1 MTQANDSLADAD
13 RVLSAKGKS
22 FYWARQLLGSKHAS
36 RATRLYRFCRYVDD
50 LADEDQSAVR
60 SKKNI
65 AALRESI
72 HSGLTADAVIQDG
85 ITLINECQIDKR
97 VVLDLI
103 AGVWSDTELVRLADD
118 ARLMQY
124 CYQVAGTVGLMMC
137 RVLNTDH
144 PEAEPFAIDL
154 GIAMQLTNICRDVQT
169 DALVDRR
176 YIPSALVNDLAPSE
190 LVAPSEEH
198 KQLVKQAVA
207 ALLDLADAYYQS
219 GEKGLSYLPFRARLA
234 ILVAARLYREIG
246 QKLRRQQC
254 EYWHQRIVVSKAKKF
269 MITLEVLLTAP
280 LTLKF
285 WRYPSRHDAKLHA
298 PLAPRDTKTLLSVQG
313 HAN

>member
-1 MTQANDSLADAD
+1 MVTNDTLADAD
-13 RVLSAKGKS
+13 RVLAAKGKS
-22 FYWARQLLGSKHAS
+22 FYWARRLLGSKHAS
-36 RATRLYRFCRYVDD
+36 LATRLYRFCRYVDD
-50 LADEDQSAVR
+50 LADEDQSAAR
-60 SKKNI
+60 SKRNI
-65 AALRESI
+65 AALREALV
-72 HSGLTADAVIQDG
+72 SGSTEDAVIRDG
-85 ITLINECQIDKR
+85 LTLINDCQIDKR

-103 AGVWSDTELVRLADD
+103 AGVWSDTEIVRMVDEAH
-118 ARLMQY
+118 LMQY

-137 RVLNTDH
+137 KVLNTDH

-176 YIPSALVNDLAPSE
+176 YLPSALVNGLAPSE
-190 LVAPSEEH
+190 LIDPSEEH
-198 KQLVKQAVA
+198 KQLVQQAVA
-207 ALLDLADAYYQS
+207 CLLNLADEYYQS

-269 MITLEVLLTAP
+269 MLTVEVLLTAP

>member
-1 MTQANDSLADAD
+1 MTQANDSFVDAD
-13 RVLSAKGKS
+13 RVLAAKGKS
-22 FYWARQLLGSKHAS
+22 FYWARQLLGPRHAS

-50 LADEDQSAVR
+50 LADEDQSAAR

-72 HSGLTADAVIQDG
+72 HSGLTADAVVQDG

-103 AGVWSDTELVRLADD
+103 AGVWSDTELVRMADD
-118 ARLMQY
+118 AHLMQY

-137 RVLNTDH
+137 KVLNTDQ

-154 GIAMQLTNICRDVQT
+154 GMAMQLTNICRDVQT

-176 YIPSALVNDLAPSE
+176 YIPSALVNGLAPSE
-190 LVAPSEEH
+190 LIAPSEEH

-207 ALLDLADAYYQS
+207 TLLDVADDYYQS

-234 ILVAARLYREIG
+234 ILVAARIYREIG

-285 WRYPSRHDAKLHA
+285 WRYPSRHDAKLHE
-298 PLAPRDTKTLLSVQG
+298 PLAPRDSKSLLSVQG

>member
-1 MTQANDSLADAD
+1 MLTNDTLVDAD
-13 RVLSAKGKS
+13 RVLAAKGKS
-22 FYWARQLLGSKHAS
+22 FYWARQLLGSKHANC
-36 RATRLYRFCRYVDD
+36 ATRLYRFCRYVDD
-50 LADEDQSAVR
+50 LADEDQSAAR

-65 AALRESI
+65 EALRESI
-72 HSGLTADAVIQDG
+72 LSGSSEDAVIEDG
-85 ITLINECQIDKR
+85 IALINECQIDKR

-103 AGVWSDTELVRLADD
+103 AGVWSDTELVRMADH
-118 ARLMQY
+118 AALMQY

-137 RVLNTDH
+137 KVLNTDH

-190 LVAPSEEH
+190 LIYPSEEH
-198 KQLVKQAVA
+198 KQLVKQTVA
-207 ALLDLADAYYQS
+207 ALLNLADDYYQS
-219 GEKGLSYLPFRARLA
+219 GEKGLSYLPLRARLA

-269 MITLEVLLTAP
+269 MLTIEVLLTAP

-285 WRYPSRHDAKLHA
+285 WRYPSQHDAKLHA

>member
-1 MTQANDSLADAD
+1 MSANDTLADAD
-13 RVLSAKGKS
+13 RVLAAKGKS
-22 FYWARQLLGSKHAS
+22 FYWARQLLGSKHANG
-36 RATRLYRFCRYVDD
+36 ATRLYRFCRYVDD
-50 LADEDQSAVR
+50 LADEDQSAAR

-72 HSGLTADAVIQDG
+72 HSGSTADAVIQDG
-85 ITLINECQIDKR
+85 IALINECQIDKK

-103 AGVWSDTELVRLADD
+103 AGVWSDTELVRMADD
-118 ARLMQY
+118 AHLMQY

-137 RVLNTDH
+137 KVLNTDH

-176 YIPSALVNDLAPSE
+176 YLPSALVNGLAPGE
-190 LVAPSEEH
+190 FVQPSEAQ
-198 KQLVKQAVA
+198 KKLVKQAVA
-207 ALLDLADAYYQS
+207 TLLDLADNYYES

-246 QKLRRQQC
+246 QKLRRQGC
-254 EYWHQRIVVSKAKKF
+254 EYWHHRIVVSKAKKF
-269 MITLEVLLTAP
+269 MLTIEVLLTAP
-280 LTLKF
+280 LTVKF

-298 PLAPRDTKTLLSVQG
+298 PLAARDAKTLLSVQG

>member
-1 MTQANDSLADAD
+1 MLSNDTLVDAD
-13 RVLSAKGKS
+13 RVLAAKGKS

-36 RATRLYRFCRYVDD
+36 GATRLYRFCRYVDD
-50 LADEDQSAVR
+50 LADEEQSAAR

-72 HSGLTADAVIQDG
+72 HSGSTEDAVIQDG
-85 ITLINECQIDKR
+85 IALINDCQIDKK

-103 AGVWSDTELVRLADD
+103 AGVWSDTELVRMEDD
-118 ARLMQY
+118 AHLMQY

-137 RVLNTDH
+137 KVLNTDH

-176 YIPSALVNDLAPSE
+176 YLPSALVNGLTPSA
-190 LVAPSEEH
+190 LIHPSEEH
-198 KQLVKQAVA
+198 KQLVQQAVA
-207 ALLDLADAYYQS
+207 TLLTLADDYYQS

-246 QKLRRQQC
+246 QKLRRQGC
-254 EYWHQRIVVSKAKKF
+254 EYWHQRIVVSKAKKL
-269 MITLEVLLTAP
+269 MLTLEVLLAAP
-280 LTLKF
+280 LTVKF
-285 WRYPSRHDAKLHA
+285 WRYPSRHDARLHA
-298 PLAPRDTKTLLSVQG
+298 PLAPRDTKTLLSAQG

>member
-1 MTQANDSLADAD
+1 MVTNDTLADAD
-13 RVLSAKGKS
+13 RVLAAKGKS
-22 FYWARQLLGSKHAS
+22 FYWARRLLGSKHAS
-36 RATRLYRFCRYVDD
+36 LATRLYRFCRYVDD
-50 LADEDQSAVR
+50 LADEDQSAAR
-60 SKKNI
+60 SKRNI
-65 AALRESI
+65 AALREALV
-72 HSGLTADAVIQDG
+72 SGSTEDAVIRDG
-85 ITLINECQIDKR
+85 LTLINDCQIDKR

-103 AGVWSDTELVRLADD
+103 AGVWSDTEIVRMVDEAH
-118 ARLMQY
+118 LMQY

-137 RVLNTDH
+137 KVLNTDH

-176 YIPSALVNDLAPSE
+176 YLPSALVNGLAPSE
-190 LVAPSEEH
+190 LIDPSEEH
-198 KQLVKQAVA
+198 KQLVQQAVA
-207 ALLDLADAYYQS
+207 CLLNLADEYYQS

-269 MITLEVLLTAP
+269 MLTVEVVLTAP

>member
-1 MTQANDSLADAD
+1 MVTNDTLADAD
-13 RVLSAKGKS
+13 RVLAAKGKS
-22 FYWARQLLGSKHAS
+22 FYWARRLLGPKHAS

-50 LADEDQSAVR
+50 LADEDQSAAR
-60 SKKNI
+60 SKRNI
-65 AALRESI
+65 AALREALV
-72 HSGLTADAVIQDG
+72 SGSTEDAVIRDG
-85 ITLINECQIDKR
+85 LTLINDCQIDKR

-103 AGVWSDTELVRLADD
+103 AGVWSDTEIVRMADE
-118 ARLMQY
+118 AHLMQY

-137 RVLNTDH
+137 KVLNTDH

-176 YIPSALVNDLAPSE
+176 YLPSALVNGLAPSE
-190 LVAPSEEH
+190 LIAPSAEH
-198 KQLVKQAVA
+198 KQLVQQAVA
-207 ALLDLADAYYQS
+207 CLLNLADEYYQS

-246 QKLRRQQC
+246 QKLRRQKC

-269 MITLEVLLTAP
+269 MLTVEVLLTAP

>member
-1 MTQANDSLADAD
+1 MSANDTLADAD
-13 RVLSAKGKS
+13 RVLAAKGKS
-22 FYWARQLLGSKHAS
+22 FYWARQLLGSKHANG
-36 RATRLYRFCRYVDD
+36 ATRLYRFCRYVDD
-50 LADEDQSAVR
+50 LADEDQSAAR

-72 HSGLTADAVIQDG
+72 HSGSTADAVIQDG
-85 ITLINECQIDKR
+85 IALINECQIDKK

-103 AGVWSDTELVRLADD
+103 AGVWSDTELVRMADD
-118 ARLMQY
+118 AHLMQY

-137 RVLNTDH
+137 KVLNTDH

-176 YIPSALVNDLAPSE
+176 YLPSALVNGLAPGE
-190 LVAPSEEH
+190 FVQPSEAQ
-198 KQLVKQAVA
+198 KKLVKQAVA
-207 ALLDLADAYYQS
+207 TLLDLADNYYES

-246 QKLRRQQC
+246 QKLRRQGC
-254 EYWHQRIVVSKAKKF
+254 EYWHHRIVVSKAKKF
-269 MITLEVLLTAP
+269 MLTIEVLLTAP
-280 LTLKF
+280 LAVKF

-298 PLAPRDTKTLLSVQG
+298 PLAARDAKTLLSVQG

>member
-1 MTQANDSLADAD
+1 MLANDTLVDAD
-13 RVLSAKGKS
+13 RVLAAKGKS

-36 RATRLYRFCRYVDD
+36 GATRLYRFCRYVDD
-50 LADEDQSAVR
+50 LADEDQSTAR

-72 HSGLTADAVIQDG
+72 HSGSTADAVIQDG
-85 ITLINECQIDKR
+85 IALINECQIDKK

-103 AGVWSDTELVRLADD
+103 AGVWSDTELVRMADD
-118 ARLMQY
+118 AHLMQY

-137 RVLNTDH
+137 KVLNTDH

-154 GIAMQLTNICRDVQT
+154 GMAMQLTNICRDVQA

-176 YIPSALVNDLAPSE
+176 YLPSALVNGLAPSE
-190 LVAPSEEH
+190 LIQPSEEH
-198 KQLVKQAVA
+198 KHLVKQAVA
-207 ALLDLADAYYQS
+207 TLLDLADDYYQS

-269 MITLEVLLTAP
+269 MLTLEVLLIAP
-280 LTLKF
+280 LTVKF
-285 WRYPSRHDAKLHA
+285 WRYPSRHDARLHA
-298 PLAPRDTKTLLSVQG
+298 PLAPRDTKTLLSAQG

>member
-1 MTQANDSLADAD
+1 MSANDTLADAD
-13 RVLSAKGKS
+13 RVLAAKGKS

-36 RATRLYRFCRYVDD
+36 GATRLYRFCRYVDD

-72 HSGLTADAVIQDG
+72 HSGSIADAVIQDG
-85 ITLINECQIDKR
+85 IALINECQIDKK

-103 AGVWSDTELVRLADD
+103 AGVWSDTELVRMADD
-118 ARLMQY
+118 AHLMQY

-137 RVLNTDH
+137 KVLNTDH

-154 GIAMQLTNICRDVQT
+154 GIAMQLTNICRDVQA

-176 YIPSALVNDLAPSE
+176 YLPSALVNGLAPGE
-190 LVAPSEEH
+190 LVQPSEAH
-198 KQLVKQAVA
+198 KKLVKQAVA
-207 ALLDLADAYYQS
+207 TLLDLADNYYES

-246 QKLRRQQC
+246 QKLRRQGC
-254 EYWHQRIVVSKAKKF
+254 EYWHHRIVVSKAKKF
-269 MITLEVLLTAP
+269 MLTIEVLLTAP
-280 LTLKF
+280 LTVKF

-298 PLAPRDTKTLLSVQG
+298 PLAARDAKTLLSVQG

>member
-1 MTQANDSLADAD
+1 MSANDTLADAD
-13 RVLSAKGKS
+13 RVLAAKGKS
-22 FYWARQLLGSKHAS
+22 FYWTRQLLGSKHAS
-36 RATRLYRFCRYVDD
+36 GATRLYRFCRYVDD

-72 HSGLTADAVIQDG
+72 HSGSTADAVIQDG
-85 ITLINECQIDKR
+85 IALINECQIDKK

-103 AGVWSDTELVRLADD
+103 AGVWSDTELVRMADD
-118 ARLMQY
+118 AHLMQY

-137 RVLNTDH
+137 KVLNTDH

-176 YIPSALVNDLAPSE
+176 YLPSALVNGLAPGE
-190 LVAPSEEH
+190 LVQPSEAH

-207 ALLDLADAYYQS
+207 TLLDLADDYYES
-219 GEKGLSYLPFRARLA
+219 GEKGYPIYHSE
-234 ILVAARLYREIG
+234 LV
-246 QKLRRQQC
+246 
-254 EYWHQRIVVSKAKKF
+254 
-269 MITLEVLLTAP
+269 
-280 LTLKF
+280 
-285 WRYPSRHDAKLHA
+285 
-298 PLAPRDTKTLLSVQG
+298 
-313 HAN
+313 

>member
-1 MTQANDSLADAD
+1 MTLAIDIRDAD
-13 RVLSAKGKS
+13 RALAEKGKS
-22 FYWARQLLGSKHAS
+22 FYWARQLLCARHAS

-50 LADEDQSAVR
+50 LADEDQSTAR

-65 AALRESI
+65 TVLRDSI

-85 ITLINECQIDKR
+85 ITLINDCQIDKR
-97 VVLDLI
+97 AVLELI
-103 AGVWSDTELVRLADD
+103 AGVWSDTELVRMADD
-118 ARLMQY
+118 AQLLQY

-137 RVLNTDH
+137 KVLDTDH

-176 YIPSALVNDLAPSE
+176 YIPSVLVNGLAPSE
-190 LVAPSEEH
+190 LIHPSEAH
-198 KQLVKQAVA
+198 KQLVRHAVA
-207 ALLDLADAYYQS
+207 TLLNLADAYYQS

-246 QKLRRQQC
+246 QKLKRQQY
-254 EYWHQRIVVSKAKKF
+254 EYWHQRIVVSKARKF
-269 MITLEVLLTAP
+269 ILTIKVLLTAP
-280 LTLKF
+280 LSVKF
-285 WRYPSRHDAKLHA
+285 WRYPSRHDGKLHA
-298 PLAPRDTKTLLSVQG
+298 PLAPRDSKTFLPVQG

>member
-1 MTQANDSLADAD
+1 MVTNDTLADAD
-13 RVLSAKGKS
+13 RVLAAKGKS
-22 FYWARQLLGSKHAS
+22 FYWARRLLGPKHAS

-50 LADEDQSAVR
+50 LADEDQSAAR
-60 SKKNI
+60 SKRNI
-65 AALRESI
+65 AALREALV
-72 HSGLTADAVIQDG
+72 SGSTEDAVIRDG
-85 ITLINECQIDKR
+85 LTLINDCQIDKR

-103 AGVWSDTELVRLADD
+103 AGVWSDTEIVRMADE
-118 ARLMQY
+118 AHLMQY

-137 RVLNTDH
+137 KVLNTDH

-176 YIPSALVNDLAPSE
+176 YLPSALVNGLAPSE
-190 LVAPSEEH
+190 LIDPSEEH
-198 KQLVKQAVA
+198 KQLVQQAVA
-207 ALLDLADAYYQS
+207 CLLNLAEEYYQS

-269 MITLEVLLTAP
+269 MLTVEVLLTAP

>member
-1 MTQANDSLADAD
+1 
-13 RVLSAKGKS
+13 V
-22 FYWARQLLGSKHAS
+22 
-36 RATRLYRFCRYVDD
+36 
-50 LADEDQSAVR
+50 
-60 SKKNI
+60 
-65 AALRESI
+65 
-72 HSGLTADAVIQDG
+72 QDG

-103 AGVWSDTELVRLADD
+103 AGVWSDTELVRMADD

-137 RVLNTDH
+137 RVFNTDH

-190 LVAPSEEH
+190 LVAPSEDY

-207 ALLDLADAYYQS
+207 TLLDLADAYYQS

-234 ILVAARLYREIG
+234 ILVAARIYREIG

-269 MITLEVLLTAP
+269 MITIEVLLTAP

-285 WRYPSRHDAKLHA
+285 WRYPSRHDAKLHE
-298 PLAPRDTKTLLSVQG
+298 PLAPRDSKSLLSVQG